1 MKEMANKTNVNIT
14 GLLKYA
20 EKKKKLTIDKVEI
33 AIKNIIKSNG
43 NINFNSISQV
53 SGVSKA
59 YLYKNTEIRE
69 RIEALRNQGQSFGRP
84 KYSKKEMTES
94 SKDVVI
100 AAKNKKIKELEQEN
114 KYLKEQLMLL
124 RGKLYDSI

>member
-20 EKKKKLTIDKVEI
+20 EKKKELTIDKVEI

-69 RIEALRNQGQSFGRP
+69 RIEALRNQGQSFGLP
-84 KYSKKEMTES
+84 KHLKKEMTES